1 MEPSHGNLKIGG
13 YAVLMV
19 LGKPKPTFL
28 VLKAKWTHT
37 DPIPNS
43 DVKRFCGEDTWRVA
57 SWNNSSVPGS
67 FFQKT
72 SSLHM
77 KGFFA
82 FLSEQGFEWYFALC
96 H

>member
-1 MEPSHGNLKIGG
+1 
-13 YAVLMV
+13 
-19 LGKPKPTFL
+19 
-28 VLKAKWTHT
+28 
-37 DPIPNS
+37 
-43 DVKRFCGEDTWRVA
+43 VKRFCGEDTWRVA

-82 FLSEQGFEWYFALC
+82 FLSGQGFEWYFALC
-96 H
+96 HQLQAENERNDPFPL